1 MCIFYLAFKST
12 FFFQQTKSCEDKSQ
26 IKEYCPDI
34 FGNNFLCVVRNISLC
49 PNPLEKI
56 FVISLIT
63 TLSMNVKEIIWGNI
77 KEVVEEIDEE
87 NRGKVEVMKLKEEI
101 KPKGWKG
108 KNLELKNET
117 FIQIDYWCFLLAF
130 FLS

>member
-12 FFFQQTKSCEDKSQ
+12 FFQQTKSCEDKSQ
-26 IKEYCPDI
+26 IKEYYPDI
-34 FGNNFLCVVRNISLC
+34 FWNNFLCVVRNISLC

-63 TLSMNVKEIIWGNI
+63 SLSNNVKEIIWGNI
-77 KEVVEEIDEE
+77 KEVVGEIDEE
-87 NRGKVEVMKLKEEI
+87 NGGKVEVMKSKEEV
-101 KPKGWKG
+101 KPKVWKR

-117 FIQIDYWCFLLAF
+117 FIQIGYWCFLLAF
-130 FLS
+130 FLI

>member
-1 MCIFYLAFKST
+1 
-12 FFFQQTKSCEDKSQ
+12 
-26 IKEYCPDI
+26 
-34 FGNNFLCVVRNISLC
+34 
-49 PNPLEKI
+49 
-56 FVISLIT
+56 
-63 TLSMNVKEIIWGNI
+63 MNVKEIIWGNI

-108 KNLELKNET
+108 KNLESKNGT